1 MPDGRH
7 SLIHLMLTIL
17 KGVECFNIK
26 ELSNSLDLLGL
37 DDTESLISIPRIAL
51 IRTEKELLCTTP
63 TDA

>member
-1 MPDGRH
+1 
-7 SLIHLMLTIL
+7 MLTIL